1 MAFMQP
7 QLQTEEPAID
17 TEDAGVAAVNQVEAE
32 IREFVRRDGR
42 HLRRN
47 ASTQDT
53 AGEIFA
59 TNVNS
64 LVQRVAGTSLRE
76 IDNLILELQT
86 LRDTLEAEGERVQR
100 ELTNYAQLSQNAMNS
115 IRVNADA
122 MLQLRAQP
130 DNTH

>member
-7 QLQTEEPAID
+7 QPRTEDTTTEP
-17 TEDAGVAAVNQVEAE
+17 EDAGVAAVNEVEAE
-32 IREFVRRDGR
+32 IRDFVRRDGR

-47 ASTQDT
+47 QDT

-76 IDNLILELQT
+76 IDNLIQELQT

-100 ELTNYAQLSQNAMNS
+100 ELTNYAQLSQNAMSS

-122 MLQLRAQP
+122 MLQLRTQP
-130 DNTH
+130 DQTH